1 MGGRVTNNTYEF
13 DAVATE
19 INDTRD
25 IISRTDIHQILQE
38 RNAASQRTRDI
49 IRRLENVGWKE
60 YAGKVSGEKAYTVFC
75 VAPSCTLKAAKKYC
89 KTHGVKA
96 ESLFE
101 YSLDA
106 KLCLITSGRITQ
118 TYYKDNVPQDC
129 RFRDWTIV
137 RPKRQV
143 RKSVQQ
149 LTAQCCNELATREIV
164 GTDDIDAAIKAHGLA
179 TAVRTTMKSRRLCVI
194 SRLHQRGFVTWNANE
209 VYVFADATLSK
220 KDVETFY
227 TKKGLKTN
235 GLRLVG
241 DEKPEP
247 PVAEL
252 TLSEAINLCVDTLD
266 KQRIVNTHDVDSLLT
281 KFGVEPTT
289 GRHNRVI
296 GALRKLGWQDRRSE
310 STLGFCKGFYLVSPA
325 ATLND
330 VSTYCD
336 THDLS
341 HKAYV
346 CRTRT
351 YTPPPPDEQT
361 LAALRLQEYFLKWRD
376 WVVSQRA

>member
-13 DAVATE
+13 DAVAEE
-19 INDTRD
+19 INNTRD

-49 IRRLENVGWKE
+49 IRRLEQAGWKE
-60 YAGKVSGEKAYTVFC
+60 YAGKIQGQKAYTVFC
-75 VAPSCTLKAAKKYC
+75 VAPSCALKAAKKYC
-89 KTHGVKA
+89 KTHGVNA

-101 YSLDA
+101 YSMDA

-118 TYYKDNVPQDC
+118 TCYKDNTPQDC
-129 RFRDWTIV
+129 RFRDWSIV
-137 RPKRQV
+137 RAKGQV
-143 RKSVQQ
+143 RKNVQQ
-149 LTAQCCNELATREIV
+149 LADQCCDKLAARGIV
-164 GTDDIDAAIKAHGLA
+164 GTDDIDAAIKALGYA
-179 TAVRTTMKSRRLCVI
+179 SAVRTTMKSRRLCVI
-194 SRLHQRGFVTWNANE
+194 GRLHQRGFVTWNANE
-209 VYVFADATLSK
+209 VYVFADATLPK
-220 KDVETFY
+220 EDVEAFY
-227 TKKGLKTN
+227 AKKGVKTD

-247 PVAEL
+247 PVVEL
-252 TLSEAINLCVDTLD
+252 TLREAINLCVDTLD
-266 KQRIVNTHDVDSLLT
+266 KQRVINTHDIDSLLT
-281 KFGVEPTT
+281 SLGVEPTT
-289 GRHNRVI
+289 GRHNRVTA
-296 GALRKLGWQDRRSE
+296 ALRKLGWQDRRSE

-330 VSTYCD
+330 VSAYCD
-336 THDLS
+336 AHDLS

-361 LAALRLQEYFLKWRD
+361 LAALRVQEFFLKWRD